1 LAHPK
6 CNNSKRD
13 YLAAEKH
20 LENWTVRNDRHL
32 ITLNDFFNDSGII
45 HDLNSSTQITC
56 WAYEQAENAKAHVWV
71 QNNETREIGSYWK
84 YLFTN
89 GSEQLPRAAE

>member
-1 LAHPK
+1 M
-6 CNNSKRD
+6 
-13 YLAAEKH
+13 E
-20 LENWTVRNDRHL
+20 
-32 ITLNDFFNDSGII
+32 
-45 HDLNSSTQITC
+45 SSRQITC

-71 QNNETREIGSYWK
+71 LNDETREIGSYWK